1 MEDEYMTIEEY
12 LERQRQARI
21 AEALAK
27 SYARTMPYTTK
38 WLEDNGFTCI
48 ATATNNYYD
57 DPKQIVTGNQTFAGN
72 PEQYGFKKING
83 NEKQAGDIVQFT
95 GSDGIPYHAVIYT
108 GKKNGEGEELYNYS
122 AGGHDAYSI
131 RKDKTYPQYNGSKRY
146 YRYTGTPEE
155 NHRWKRE
162 YYKSHPIPDLQPI
175 GAHTITGLPIGQLPE
190 REPVDLPDLKLEP
203 NFFERIFFKTRHG
216 NE

>member
-1 MEDEYMTIEEY
+1 MTIEEY

-21 AEALAK
+21 AQALAK
-27 SYARTMPYTTK
+27 SYARTMPYTTD
-38 WLEDNGFTCI
+38 WIRDNYGWTCI

-57 DPKQIVTGNQTFAGN
+57 DPKQIVTGNKTFTGN
-72 PEQYGFKKING
+72 PEQYGFKRING
-83 NEKQAGDIVQFT
+83 NEKQAGDFVQFIYPS
-95 GSDGIPYHAVIYT
+95 GSWHMAMYT
-108 GKKNGEGEELYNYS
+108 GKKDDKGNDLYNYS
-122 AGGHDAYSI
+122 NGGHDAYSI
-131 RKDKTYPQYNGSKRY
+131 RKDKTYPEDEGQSKRY
-146 YRYTGTPEE
+146 YRYIGTSEE

-190 REPVDLPDLKLEP
+190 REPVDLPDLKPEP